1 MNVLKESIMKKH
13 NTTGLA
19 FDSILLAVT
28 KVFTLVLG
36 ILTTKFMS
44 KYMSLSDYGLYS
56 QSLVVVEA
64 TTALITFGMT
74 DAVNYFFNST
84 KEKDKRAS
92 YVNTMFFLEIIIGIA
107 GAIIICSLSKPICYY
122 FSEPHLFVLLFI
134 VCLQPL
140 FDNLVAMLQV
150 LYVSNKKG
158 KYISVRT
165 LIVSIIRL
173 GIVIIGC
180 TVFRNLYFVVIGFTI
195 TAFLQVALF
204 WIWYKKIDFIINPLK
219 FDKQAIL
226 PVLKFGLPLGL
237 YILINS
243 LLRTSDKFVI
253 GYFAS
258 TEELA
263 IYSNAAKILPFDI
276 VAASFITICAPF
288 ITRYVKNQQNAELN
302 SLLKNYISVSF
313 VSTIGL
319 ASVVLLFS
327 KDILLILYDDKYLP
341 GLDVFKIYIIIEMC
355 KFCSLYI
362 VIMSFNRNKELLI
375 ISLIALLLNV
385 FLDIALYHLFG
396 SIGCAIGTLIITIS
410 ISIYMFLRTCKLTEI
425 KLNNLI
431 DFNFLLWSSL
441 VIFCSLAFV
450 YGLSRIEL
458 FDTLNLVIKIII
470 FVAIYG
476 LICLFAFY
484 KKIKQIFKGIR

>member
-1 MNVLKESIMKKH
+1 MKKY
-13 NTTGLA
+13 NTTGLT
-19 FDSILLAVT
+19 FDSILLAIT
-28 KVFTLVLG
+28 KVITLLLG

-74 DAVNYFFNST
+74 DAVNYFFNSI
-84 KEKDKRAS
+84 KEKENKVS
-92 YVNTMFFLEIIIGIA
+92 YINTMFFLEIIIGIA
-107 GAIIICSLSKPICYY
+107 GAVIICSLSKPICNY
-122 FSEPHLFVLLFI
+122 FGEPHLFILLFI

-158 KYISVRT
+158 KYISIRSLV
-165 LIVSIIRL
+165 VSLIRL

-180 TVFRNLYFVVIGFTI
+180 TIFRNLYFVVIGFTI
-195 TAFLQVALF
+195 TAFLQVFLF

-219 FDKQAIL
+219 FDKKVIL
-226 PVLKFGLPLGL
+226 PVLKFGVPLGL
-237 YILINS
+237 YILVNS
-243 LLRTSDKFVI
+243 LLRTSDKIVL

-258 TEELA
+258 TEEMA

-288 ITRYVKNQQNAELN
+288 ITKYVKNQQKTELN
-302 SLLKNYISVSF
+302 SLLKNYVSVSF
-313 VSTIGL
+313 ISTIGL
-319 ASVVLLFS
+319 ASVALLFS

-341 GLDVFKIYIIIEMC
+341 GLDVFRIYIIIEMC
-355 KFCSLYI
+355 KFCSFYI
-362 VIMSFNRNKELLI
+362 VIMSFNRNRELLI
-375 ISLIALLLNV
+375 MSLIALALNV
-385 FLDIALYHLFG
+385 CLDIILYHLFG
-396 SIGCAIGTLIITIS
+396 SIGCAIGTLIITLA
-410 ISIYMFLRTCKLTEI
+410 ISIYMVLRTCKLTEI
-425 KLNNLI
+425 KLKNLI

-441 VIFCSLAFV
+441 VIFCSLTFV
-450 YGLSRIEL
+450 YGLSKIEL
-458 FDTLNLVIKIII
+458 FETANSFVKIII
-470 FVAIYG
+470 LIVIYG

-484 KKIKQIFKGIR
+484 KKVKLIFKGMR